1 MWHKAR
7 RIMDRGARRR
17 YLSFSLLFCP
27 AAGSQGLALQD
38 QFVPSSL
45 CHSHGTLTLTK
56 SQSVPDPCPGLKSD
70 PVLQEGGQL
79 GTGAQPELG
88 GGRASFL
95 FLGLSFLICD
105 MGPQLLSPQ
114 GGHKDCSAGKGFGVP
129 LPPVLTEVPSI
140 LLFLSQGRPLGLLNK
155 PPCGPAHP

>member
-88 GGRASFL
+88 GAGGGAGRPFSSWVSASSSVTWGHSSCHLKVATRTAVQERALVYPCSL
-95 FLGLSFLICD
+95 FL
-105 MGPQLLSPQ
+105 QKSPPF
-114 GGHKDCSAGKGFGVP
+114 CCF
-129 LPPVLTEVPSI
+129 
-140 LLFLSQGRPLGLLNK
+140 
-155 PPCGPAHP
+155 